1 MKRSKRKGRGRG
13 RGRDRSERQLVKLRK
28 ALGIKTIEEVKR
40 TEITRVCVLAKGDK
54 VLAAALLGI
63 GKNTV
68 YRTLK
73 K

>member
-1 MKRSKRKGRGRG
+1 MKRSKRKGRR
-13 RGRDRSERQLVKLRK
+13 RDRSERQLVKLRK

-40 TEITRVCVLAKGDK
+40 TEITRVCVLAKGDR
-54 VLAAALLGI
+54 VLTAALLGI

>member
-1 MKRSKRKGRGRG
+1 M
-13 RGRDRSERQLVKLRK
+13 VKLRK

-54 VLAAALLGI
+54 VLTAALLGI